1 MEDALEFVV
10 GGLVVLAAIW
20 FFAAIGR
27 ESSDQAL
34 HRELGSLLSQAKLR
48 LDQDDMS
55 RLRTALIELEVI
67 ADAQVATRQ
76 LSVKAAR
83 RALMKASVQT
93 IRSYMEID
101 RMFAPTAS
109 R

>member
-1 MEDALEFVV
+1 MEFVV
-10 GGLVVLAAIW
+10 GGFVVLAAIW

-27 ESSDQAL
+27 ERSDHAL
-34 HRELGSLLSQAKLR
+34 HRELGSLLNQAKLR

-55 RLRTALIELEVI
+55 RLRAALIELEVI
-67 ADAQVATRQ
+67 ADAQIATRQ

-83 RALMKASVQT
+83 RALIKASVQT
-93 IRSYMEID
+93 IQSYMEID
-101 RMFAPTAS
+101 RMFAPTGS

>member
-1 MEDALEFVV
+1 MEFVV

-27 ESSDQAL
+27 ERSDHAL
-34 HRELGSLLSQAKLR
+34 HRELGNLLSQAKLR

-55 RLRTALIELEVI
+55 RLRSALIELEAI
-67 ADAQVATRQ
+67 ADAQIATRQ

-93 IRSYMEID
+93 IQSYMEID
-101 RMFAPTAS
+101 RMFAPRAS